1 MAQGERCPPYSDDRP
16 AGTNGARVFDARA
29 WAAIARSLNLSQR
42 EHQLLRGVF
51 DDQTDFFIASTLGIS
66 SHTVH
71 THFERLHQKLGVTN
85 RAQLILRVVDEF
97 LALTAAP
104 GSALPP
110 LCPYRAA
117 ARCPLRRGQTPDLR

>member
-1 MAQGERCPPYSDDRP
+1 LF
-16 AGTNGARVFDARA
+16 NKGA
-29 WAAIARSLNLSQR
+29 WTAITRSLNLSKR
-42 EHQLLRGVF
+42 EHQLVRGVF
-51 DDQTDFFIASTLGIS
+51 DDCTDLSIAVALGIS

-71 THFERLHQKLGVTN
+71 THFERLHQKLGVAN

-110 LCPYRAA
+110 LCPHSTA
-117 ARCPLRRGQTPDLR
+117 ARCPWRRGQSADLR